1 MLASKNR
8 LKKKINFARIEI
20 DGKMIQSKSF
30 GMGVYDR
37 LNIYNSEEVI
47 NDESDRKESH
57 FGFIISTKISKK
69 AVIRN
74 KIKRIIAEVVRKRL
88 NDITRGLDV
97 VFLIKPAAVKMNGES
112 VAINKEELEKEVN
125 EIITK
130 NIQINTFPHS

>member
-20 DGKMIQSKSF
+20 DGVMHQSKSF

-37 LNIYNSEEVI
+37 SKDFEGDDNNT
-47 NDESDRKESH
+47 DSH

-69 AVIRN
+69 AVVRN
-74 KIKRIIAEVVRKRL
+74 RIKRIIAEVIRTRL
-88 NDITRGLDV
+88 NDIKRGLDV
-97 VFLIKPAAVKMNGES
+97 VFLIKPYVLKIDKIELQ
-112 VAINKEELEKEVN
+112 EETN

-130 NIQINTFPHS
+130 NLQINTFANS

>member
-8 LKKKINFARIEI
+8 LKKKINFARVEI

-30 GMGVYDR
+30 GMGT
-37 LNIYNSEEVI
+37 YNRGDEE
-47 NDESDRKESH
+47 SSH

-74 KIKRIIAEVVRKRL
+74 KIKRIISETIRKRL
-88 NDITRGLDV
+88 GSVSKGLDV
-97 VFLIKPAAVKMNGES
+97 VFLIKPVAVKIS
-112 VAINKEELEKEVN
+112 KEDLEKEVD

-130 NIQINTFPHS
+130 NLQINTFTNS

>member
-30 GMGVYDR
+30 GMG
-37 LNIYNSEEVI
+37 IF
-47 NDESDRKESH
+47 DRKDEKISK

-74 KIKRIIAEVVRKRL
+74 KIKRIMSEVVRL
-88 NDITRGLDV
+88 NLERIKTGLDV
-97 VFLIKPAAVKMNGES
+97 VFLIKPTAVKMTR
-112 VAINKEELEKEVN
+112 EELEKETY
-125 EIITK
+125 ETLIK
-130 NIQINTFPHS
+130 NLQTNTLPNS

>member
-20 DGKMIQSKSF
+20 DGAMYQSRSF

-37 LNIYNSEEVI
+37 SKDFEGDDNNT
-47 NDESDRKESH
+47 DSH

-69 AVIRN
+69 AVVRN
-74 KIKRIIAEVVRKRL
+74 RIKRIIAEVIRTRL
-88 NDITRGLDV
+88 NNIKRGLDV
-97 VFLIKPAAVKMNGES
+97 VFLIKPYVLKIDKIELQ
-112 VAINKEELEKEVN
+112 KEIN

-130 NIQINTFPHS
+130 NLQSNSLPNS